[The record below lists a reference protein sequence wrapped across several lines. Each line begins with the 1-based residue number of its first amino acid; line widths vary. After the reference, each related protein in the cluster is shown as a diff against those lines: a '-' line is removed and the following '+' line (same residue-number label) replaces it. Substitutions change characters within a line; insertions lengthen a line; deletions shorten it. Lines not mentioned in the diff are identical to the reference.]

1 MNKYILGTLV
11 FIMSSVAMSAQQ
23 MTDAIQI
30 TDTQIN
36 GTARYTAMGGAF
48 GALGGDL
55 SAIALNPAS
64 SAVFTTSYV
73 AGTLGTTKKE
83 TNSSYFTTKM
93 QSVANPFDFN
103 QLGGVFVFDNK
114 DDDWSR
120 FSFALNVNRDNA
132 LRNHYTISGRNTQAS
147 VIDYFKSIADDA
159 HIPLSLVRTQ
169 SGETLDD
176 LYQYLGENESF
187 DAQQVFL
194 GYNSYL
200 LNPLDATDDN
210 NTTYIPADNYVSSD
224 QELFIA
230 NRGFNDNF
238 TLNLG
243 ATYKKKTYLGVS
255 LNLYSYKF
263 EQGANFTENGVG
275 ASTIKTVRFNNSLT
289 TKGEGVSFSLGIIQR
304 FTDYLRIGLTY
315 NSPKYY
321 TIKDELT
328 QSLETVRND
337 GGNLITQIVDPT
349 ITNIYP
355 EYDLIVPSKMAVS
368 AAIVVGKYGLISAD
382 YAYQNK
388 ANIRMKPDADFLTV
402 NQDIKTNLKAVSTFR
417 LGTEWRLGGMSV
429 RAGYAL
435 EQSPYKNLAVRGDR
449 ISYSAGLG
457 YRFEGITLDVAYKNS
472 TYNDSHQFFS
482 TGLTNAA
489 LLSRTN
495 NQLLLTAKFEL

>member
-1 MNKYILGTLV
+1 MNRSILGILAFMV
-11 FIMSSVAMSAQQ
+11 SGMVINAQQ
-23 MTDAIQI
+23 MTDAIRI
-30 TDTQIN
+30 ADTQIN
-36 GTARYTAMGGAF
+36 GTARYTAMSGAF

-55 SAIALNPAS
+55 SAIAINPAS
-64 SAVFTTSYV
+64 SAVFSSSYV
-73 AGTLGTTKKE
+73 SGTLGTTKKE
-83 TNSSYFTTKM
+83 TNTSYFTTKEANT
-93 QSVANPFDFN
+93 SNPFDFN
-103 QLGGVFVFDNK
+103 QLGGVFIFDNK

-132 LRNHYTISGRNTQAS
+132 FREHFRMSGRNTQAS
-147 VIDYFKSIADDA
+147 IIDYFKSIADDA

-200 LNPLDATDDN
+200 LDPLDSSDNN
-210 NTTYIPADNYVSSD
+210 NTTYIPADNYASAD

-263 EQGANFTENGVG
+263 EQDANFIENGVG
-275 ASTIKTVRFNNSLT
+275 ASTIKTIRFNNGLT
-289 TKGEGVSFSLGIIQR
+289 TKGEGASFSLGVIQR

-315 NSPKYY
+315 DSPKYY

-355 EYDLIVPSKMAVS
+355 EYDLFISSKMSAS
-368 AAIVVGKYGLISAD
+368 AAVVIGKYGLISAD
-382 YAYQNK
+382 YSYQNK
-388 ANIRMKPDADFLTV
+388 ANIRMKPDADFVTV
-402 NQDIKTNLKAVSTFR
+402 NQDIKNNLKAVSTFK
-417 LGTEWRLGGMSV
+417 LGTEWRFGAMSV

-457 YRFEGITLDVAYKNS
+457 YRFDGVTFDVAYKNS
-472 TYNDSHQFFS
+472 SYNDSHQFFS